1 MGVWVGIC
9 GGIFIR
15 IYPRLLGRPAVC
27 LQGFNGN
34 HSTFL
39 RSRRLRHPW
48 METRA
53 VQRFSRTASDGFQ
66 KRETFLV
73 ISLSL
78 LLNFQAV
85 WTAFCCVDTCSLTW
99 TEPSSTLTPSS
110 PTEPQVKQRSPF
122 APDSFWPSDA
132 LRSETRAFVAMA
144 AVVGNVK
151 KV

>member
-85 WTAFCCVDTCSLTW
+85 WTAFCCVDTCSLMDGTQQHANPLL
-99 TEPSSTLTPSS
+99 THRTPSQTAFAVCARQLLAERCS
-110 PTEPQVKQRSPF
+110 AFRDPRFRSNGG
-122 APDSFWPSDA
+122 S
-132 LRSETRAFVAMA
+132 RRQC
-144 AVVGNVK
+144 
-151 KV
+151 